1 MQELVDSVN
10 QIANNLQKDIFE
22 ITITLVSVLV
32 PIILTIITIFLT
44 KHIDKQNTELQINLS
59 NRDTHNQTREIFF
72 MIYNAFLDG
81 FYYVSQASGNIPEI
95 FVSDRSFYR
104 WALELE
110 NKNKEIAFSYNKAKL
125 VSKNEL
131 LLKNLKDGFNI
142 FSDLT
147 NTVNSYIG
155 SGLAYKICQN
165 AWIQFSKNHPNIQI
179 GSYETLLLNQ
189 ELAEEFKKYCSNE
202 YTDAIQNKIEKY
214 TMIVGT
220 DDFDEMFRKY
230 TQVSE
235 IE

>member
-1 MQELVDSVN
+1 MQEN
-10 QIANNLQKDIFE
+10 IFDIV
-22 ITITLVSVLV
+22 ITIISVFA
-32 PIILTIITIFLT
+32 PIVLTVINIRLT
-44 KHIDKQNTELQINLS
+44 KHIDKQNTELQKNLS
-59 NRDTHNQTREIFF
+59 NRDTLNQTREIFF

-95 FVSDRSFYR
+95 FVSDQSFYR

-125 VSKNEL
+125 VSKDKIFPKKLKEL
-131 LLKNLKDGFNI
+131 FIL

-165 AWIQFSKNHPNIQI
+165 AWIQFSKNHPNVQI
-179 GSYETLLLNQ
+179 GSYESLLLNQ

-214 TMIVGT
+214 AVIVGT
-220 DDFDEMFRKY
+220 DDFDEMFKEY
-230 TQVSE
+230 TQISE

>member
-1 MQELVDSVN
+1 MQEN
-10 QIANNLQKDIFE
+10 IFDIV
-22 ITITLVSVLV
+22 ITIISVFA
-32 PIILTIITIFLT
+32 PIVLTIINIRLT

-95 FVSDRSFYR
+95 FVSDQSFYR
-104 WALELE
+104 WASELE

-125 VSKNEL
+125 VSKDKIFQKKLKEL
-131 LLKNLKDGFNI
+131 FIL

-165 AWIQFSKNHPNIQI
+165 AWIQFSKNHPNVQI
-179 GSYETLLLNQ
+179 GSYEYLLLNQ

-214 TMIVGT
+214 AVIVGT
-220 DDFDEMFRKY
+220 DDFDEMFKEY
-230 TQVSE
+230 TQISE